1 MTYLILA
8 IAAFYFMQKSENTNE
23 FLSNLNADDVLPIL
37 KLLGVNE
44 QNLSAALAILPD
56 LLSGEL
62 KPADFIKKAAPLII
76 SLAAKKEKSEKE
88 KEDNFEQL
96 SEEFKP
102 VEAFIPAD
110 VKNELSAF
118 FE

>member
-76 SLAAKKEKSEKE
+76 SLAAKNEQSEKE
-88 KEDNFEQL
+88 DSFEEL
-96 SEEFKP
+96 SEGFKP

-110 VKNELSAF
+110 VKEELSAF